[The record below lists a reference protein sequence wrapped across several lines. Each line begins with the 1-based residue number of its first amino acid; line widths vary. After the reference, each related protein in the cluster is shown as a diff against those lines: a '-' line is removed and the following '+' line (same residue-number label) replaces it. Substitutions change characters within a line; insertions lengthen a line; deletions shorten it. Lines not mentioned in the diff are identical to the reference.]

1 MMILFLVLEVAGGTY
16 IYNQQEEFQENI
28 QKSISKVVE
37 KSYGNDRSV
46 TVKMDAI
53 QAEVGHLIRLLRSK
67 FIFNIFKYYA

>member
-28 QKSISKVVE
+28 QKSISKVVK

-46 TVKMDAI
+46 TVKMDVI
-53 QAEVGHLIRLLRSK
+53 QAEVGHLIRLLR
-67 FIFNIFKYYA
+67 